1 MTITEKSFRGREQ
14 WEQWLEHGVF
24 LPLFFFPLSFLLFF
38 LLLLLLFFCFF
49 FFFFGKFQILSCS
62 GRGAGRTLQGLGT
75 QIRAG

>member
-1 MTITEKSFRGREQ
+1 MTITGKSFRGREQ
-14 WEQWLEHGVF
+14 WEQRLEHGVF

-38 LLLLLLFFCFF
+38 LLLLLFFL

-62 GRGAGRTLQGLGT
+62 GRGAGRTLQGLGA